1 MKRKGQRER
10 RVIMD
15 YGKTAKEILE
25 KVGGS
30 KNIVSAAHCATRL
43 RLVIA
48 DNNKADKGALENIEG
63 VKGVFEAS
71 GQLQII
77 LGTGTVNKVFD
88 QFIAIAGITA
98 STKAEAKAAAAKQ
111 QNVFMRAIKLLGDIF
126 VPIIPAIVASGFLM
140 GIMNSLD
147 FMINNGFINMD
158 TSSSIYVFAS
168 LFSNTA
174 YTFLQILI
182 AFSAAKAFGANP
194 YLGAVIGMIM
204 INPSLQNAYTV
215 ATDGVLQTQ
224 SVFFGLYDIDMVGY
238 QGHVIPVVIAVW
250 LLSVIEKKLHKV
262 VPEVL
267 DLFVTPLVSVF
278 VTGYLT
284 LAIIGPIFVWAEN
297 AILNAIQWMLTLP
310 FGLGSLVMGAL
321 YAPTVVTG
329 IHQMYTAIDIG
340 QIAQYGVTYW
350 LPLASAANIA
360 QGAAAL
366 AVALKSKDKK
376 VKSLALPSSLS
387 AFMGITEPAIFG
399 VNLRF
404 FKPFIA
410 GCIGG
415 GCGALY
421 ASIVHL
427 GAKGTGVTGIFG
439 ILLCL
444 DEPVQYF
451 IEMVI
456 AVGVAFVISFLLYKD
471 QRPVPAAETGSQ
483 TGETGEERK
492 EIAGETSDK
501 EGREEVKEE
510 ILVSPAKGK
519 VVPLTEV
526 RDETFASEML
536 GTTVAVEPSEGKI
549 TAPCDGQV
557 SNIFETGHAVCLTT
571 KAGGELLIHVGIDTV
586 KLEGKGFTKKVSDG
600 DMVHKGD
607 VLIEA
612 DLEIIKAAGY
622 PATTMVILTNPEDF
636 STVEKTEPGET
647 DGESPVMKLEKQ

>member
-1 MKRKGQRER
+1 
-10 RVIMD
+10 MD
-15 YGKTAKEILE
+15 YRKTAQDILDH
-25 KVGGS
+25 VGGS
-30 KNIVSAAHCATRL
+30 KNIASAAHCATRL

-48 DNNKADKGALENIEG
+48 DNKKVSKEALENVDG

-77 LGTGTVNKVFD
+77 LGTGTVNKVFAE
-88 QFIAIAGITA
+88 FIDIAGITA
-98 STKAEAKAAAAKQ
+98 SSKAEAKEAAAEKQ
-111 QNVFMRAIKLLGDIF
+111 NWFMRAIKLLGDIF

-147 FMINNGFINMD
+147 FMNSNGFLHIN
-158 TSSSIYVFAS
+158 THSSIYVFAN
-168 LFSNTA
+168 LFSNIA

-182 AFSAAKAFGANP
+182 AFSAAKAFGANQ

-204 INPSLQNAYTV
+204 IHPSLQNAYTV
-215 ATDGVLQTQ
+215 ATEGVQQTQ
-224 SVFFGLYDIDMVGY
+224 SVFFGLFKIDMVGY
-238 QGHVIPVVIAVW
+238 QGHVIPVIIAVW
-250 LLSVIEKKLHKV
+250 ILAVIEKKLHKI

-284 LAIIGPIFVWAEN
+284 LSIVGPIFVWAEN
-297 AILNAIQWMLTLP
+297 AILGAIQWMLTLP
-310 FGLGSLVMGAL
+310 LGIGSLIMGGL

-340 QIAQYGVTYW
+340 QLAKYGVTYW
-350 LPLASAANIA
+350 LPLASAANVA

-366 AVALKSKDKK
+366 AVGIKSKDKK
-376 VKSLALPSSLS
+376 IKSLALPSSLS

-421 ASIVHL
+421 ASLVHL

-444 DEPVQYF
+444 NQPLQYL

-456 AVGVAFVISFLLYKD
+456 AVGVAFVISFLIYKD
-471 QRPVPAAETGSQ
+471 AEPKAATADAAETAAVENM
-483 TGETGEERK
+483 ETTDAVATDDTAADTTAATTEETL
-492 EIAGETSDK
+492 TSPVN
-501 EGREEVKEE
+501 GTQISLSEV
-510 ILVSPAKGK
+510 V
-519 VVPLTEV
+519 
-526 RDETFASEML
+526 DETFASEML
-536 GTTVAVEPSEGKI
+536 GTTVAVEPADGKI
-549 TAPCDGQV
+549 VAPCDGEV
-557 SNIFETGHAVCLTT
+557 SNIFETGHAVCITT
-571 KAGGELLIHVGIDTV
+571 ESGGELLIHIGIDTV
-586 KLEGKGFTKKVSDG
+586 KMDGKGFTKKVSDG
-600 DMVHKGD
+600 DKVHAGD
-607 VLIEA
+607 ILVEA
-612 DLEIIKAAGY
+612 DLEEIKNAGY
-622 PATTMVILTNPEDF
+622 QTTTMMILTNTDEFGNVTKAEPAE
-636 STVEKTEPGET
+636 VKTT
-647 DGESPVMKLEKQ
+647 SKVMTLTK

>member
-1 MKRKGQRER
+1 
-10 RVIMD
+10 MD
-15 YGKTAKEILE
+15 YRKTAQEILGY
-25 KVGGS
+25 VGGS

-48 DNNKADKGALENIEG
+48 DNSKADKEAIENVDG

-88 QFIAIAGITA
+88 EFIAIAGITA
-98 STKAEAKAAAAKQ
+98 STKAEAKEAAAEKQ
-111 QNVFMRAIKLLGDIF
+111 NWFMKAIKLLGDIF

-140 GIMNSLD
+140 GIMNALD
-147 FMINNGFINMD
+147 FMNANGFLTIN
-158 TSSSIYVFAS
+158 TNSSIYVFAN
-168 LFSNTA
+168 LFSNIA

-182 AFSAAKAFGANP
+182 AFSAAKAFGANQ

-204 INPSLQNAYTV
+204 IHPSLQNAYTV
-215 ATDGVLQTQ
+215 ATEGVQQTQ
-224 SVFFGLYDIDMVGY
+224 SVFFGLYHIDMVGY
-238 QGHVIPVVIAVW
+238 QGHVIPVIIAVW
-250 LLSVIEKKLHKV
+250 ILSVLEKKLHKV
-262 VPEVL
+262 VPAAL

-284 LAIIGPIFVWAEN
+284 LSIVGPIFVWGEN
-297 AILNAIQWMLTLP
+297 AILGAIQWMLTLP
-310 FGLGSLVMGAL
+310 LGLGSLIMGGL

-340 QIAQYGVTYW
+340 QLAKYGVTYW
-350 LPLASAANIA
+350 LPLASAANVA

-366 AVALKSKDKK
+366 AVGIKSKDQK

-421 ASIVHL
+421 ASLVHL

-444 DEPVQYF
+444 NQPLQYI
-451 IEMVI
+451 IEMAI
-456 AVGVAFVISFLLYKD
+456 SVGVAFVISFIIYKD
-471 QRPVPAAETGSQ
+471 KEPATQAARAEAAVENKEAEANAE
-483 TGETGEERK
+483 ETENSAEK
-492 EIAGETSDK
+492 TVS
-501 EGREEVKEE
+501 VEE
-510 ILVSPAKGK
+510 ITSPVNGT
-519 VVPLTEV
+519 VVPTAEV
-526 RDETFASEML
+526 ADETFASEML
-536 GTTVAVEPSEGKI
+536 GTTIAVEPTDGKI
-549 TAPCDGQV
+549 AAPCDGEV
-557 SNIFETGHAVCLTT
+557 MNIFDTGHAVCIATE
-571 KAGGELLIHVGIDTV
+571 AGAELLIHIGIDTV
-586 KLEGKGFTKKVSDG
+586 SMDGKGFVKKVADG
-600 DMVHKGD
+600 AKVRKGD

-612 DLEIIKAAGY
+612 DLDAIKAAGH
-622 PATTMVILTNPEDF
+622 PATTMMILTNADDF
-636 STVEKTEPGET
+636 SKVEKTAAGT
-647 DGESPVMKLEKQ
+647 VTTADLAMKIEK

>member
-1 MKRKGQRER
+1 
-10 RVIMD
+10 MD
-15 YGKTAKEILE
+15 YRKTAQDILDH
-25 KVGGS
+25 VGGS
-30 KNIVSAAHCATRL
+30 KNIASAAHCATRL

-48 DNNKADKGALENIEG
+48 DNKKVSKEALENIDG

-77 LGTGTVNKVFD
+77 LGTGTVNKVFAE
-88 QFIAIAGITA
+88 FIDIAGITA
-98 STKAEAKAAAAKQ
+98 SSKAEAKEAAAEKQ
-111 QNVFMRAIKLLGDIF
+111 NWFMRAIKLLGDIF

-147 FMINNGFINMD
+147 FMNSNGFLHIN
-158 TSSSIYVFAS
+158 THSSIYVFAN
-168 LFSNTA
+168 LFSNIA

-182 AFSAAKAFGANP
+182 AFSAAKAFGANQ

-204 INPSLQNAYTV
+204 IHPSLQNAYTV
-215 ATDGVLQTQ
+215 ATEGVQQTQ
-224 SVFFGLYDIDMVGY
+224 SVFFGLFKIDMVGY
-238 QGHVIPVVIAVW
+238 QGHVIPVIIAVW
-250 LLSVIEKKLHKV
+250 ILAVFEKKLHKI

-284 LAIIGPIFVWAEN
+284 LSIVGPIFVWAEN
-297 AILNAIQWMLTLP
+297 AILGAIQWMLTLP
-310 FGLGSLVMGAL
+310 LGIGSLIMGGL

-340 QIAQYGVTYW
+340 QLAKYGVTYW
-350 LPLASAANIA
+350 LPLASAANVA

-366 AVALKSKDKK
+366 AVGIKSKDKK
-376 VKSLALPSSLS
+376 IKSLALPSSLS

-421 ASIVHL
+421 ASLVHL

-444 DEPVQYF
+444 NQPLQYL

-456 AVGVAFVISFLLYKD
+456 AVGVAFVISFLIYKD
-471 QRPVPAAETGSQ
+471 AEPKAATADAAETAAVENM
-483 TGETGEERK
+483 ETTDAVATADTTAETAEETL
-492 EIAGETSDK
+492 TSPVN
-501 EGREEVKEE
+501 GTQIPLAEV
-510 ILVSPAKGK
+510 A
-519 VVPLTEV
+519 
-526 RDETFASEML
+526 DETFASEML
-536 GTTVAVEPSEGKI
+536 GATVAVEPADGKI
-549 TAPCDGQV
+549 VAPCDGEV
-557 SNIFETGHAVCLTT
+557 SNIFETGHAVCITT
-571 KAGGELLIHVGIDTV
+571 EAGGELLIHIGIDTV
-586 KLEGKGFTKKVSDG
+586 KMDGKGFTKKVSDG
-600 DMVHKGD
+600 DKVHAGD
-607 VLIEA
+607 ILVET
-612 DLEIIKAAGY
+612 DLEEIKNAGY
-622 PATTMVILTNPEDF
+622 QTTTMMILTNTDEFGNVTKAEPAE
-636 STVEKTEPGET
+636 VKTT
-647 DGESPVMKLEKQ
+647 SKVMTLTK

>member
-1 MKRKGQRER
+1 
-10 RVIMD
+10 MD
-15 YGKTAKEILE
+15 YRKTAQDILDH
-25 KVGGS
+25 VGGS
-30 KNIVSAAHCATRL
+30 KNIASAAHCATRL

-48 DNNKADKGALENIEG
+48 DNKKVSKEALENVDG

-77 LGTGTVNKVFD
+77 LGTGTVNKVFAE
-88 QFIAIAGITA
+88 FIDIAGITA
-98 STKAEAKAAAAKQ
+98 SSKAEAKEAAAEKQ
-111 QNVFMRAIKLLGDIF
+111 NWFMRAIKLLGDIF

-147 FMINNGFINMD
+147 FMNSNGFLHIN
-158 TSSSIYVFAS
+158 THSSIYVFAN
-168 LFSNTA
+168 LFSNIA

-182 AFSAAKAFGANP
+182 AFSAAKAFGANQ

-204 INPSLQNAYTV
+204 IHPSLQNAYTV
-215 ATDGVLQTQ
+215 ATEGVQQTQ
-224 SVFFGLYDIDMVGY
+224 SVFFGLFKIDMVGY
-238 QGHVIPVVIAVW
+238 QGHVIPVIIAVW
-250 LLSVIEKKLHKV
+250 ILAVIEKKLHKI

-284 LAIIGPIFVWAEN
+284 LSIVGPIFVWAEN
-297 AILNAIQWMLTLP
+297 AILGAIQWMLTLP
-310 FGLGSLVMGAL
+310 LGIGSLIMGGL

-340 QIAQYGVTYW
+340 QLAKYGVTYW
-350 LPLASAANIA
+350 LPLASAANVA

-366 AVALKSKDKK
+366 AVGIKSKDKK
-376 VKSLALPSSLS
+376 IKSLALPSSLS

-421 ASIVHL
+421 ASLVHL

-444 DEPVQYF
+444 NQPLQYL

-456 AVGVAFVISFLLYKD
+456 AVGVAFVISFLIYKD
-471 QRPVPAAETGSQ
+471 AEPKAATETAAVENIETADAVTTDATTADTTAEETLTSPVNGTQIPLS
-483 TGETGEERK
+483 
-492 EIAGETSDK
+492 
-501 EGREEVKEE
+501 EV
-510 ILVSPAKGK
+510 A
-519 VVPLTEV
+519 
-526 RDETFASEML
+526 DETFASEML
-536 GTTVAVEPSEGKI
+536 GTTVAVEPADGKI
-549 TAPCDGQV
+549 VAPCDGEV
-557 SNIFETGHAVCLTT
+557 SNIFETGHAVCITT
-571 KAGGELLIHVGIDTV
+571 ETGGELLIHIGIDTV
-586 KLEGKGFTKKVSDG
+586 KMDGKGFTKKVSDG
-600 DMVHKGD
+600 DKVHAGD
-607 VLIEA
+607 ILVEA
-612 DLEIIKAAGY
+612 DLEEIKNAGY
-622 PATTMVILTNPEDF
+622 QTTTMMILTNTDEFGNVTKAEPAE
-636 STVEKTEPGET
+636 VKTT
-647 DGESPVMKLEKQ
+647 SKVMTLTK

>member
-1 MKRKGQRER
+1 
-10 RVIMD
+10 MD
-15 YGKTAKEILE
+15 YRKTAQDILDH
-25 KVGGS
+25 VGGS
-30 KNIVSAAHCATRL
+30 KNIASAAHCATRL

-48 DNNKADKGALENIEG
+48 DNKKVSKEALENVDG

-77 LGTGTVNKVFD
+77 LGTGTVNKVFAE
-88 QFIAIAGITA
+88 FIDIAGITA
-98 STKAEAKAAAAKQ
+98 SSKAEAKEAAAEKQ
-111 QNVFMRAIKLLGDIF
+111 NWVMRAIKLLGDIF

-147 FMINNGFINMD
+147 FMNSNGFLHIN
-158 TSSSIYVFAS
+158 THSSIYVFAN
-168 LFSNTA
+168 LFSNIA

-182 AFSAAKAFGANP
+182 AFSAAKAFGANQ

-204 INPSLQNAYTV
+204 IHPSLQNAYTV
-215 ATDGVLQTQ
+215 ATEGVQQTQ
-224 SVFFGLYDIDMVGY
+224 SVFFGLFKIDMVGY
-238 QGHVIPVVIAVW
+238 QGHVIPVIIAVW
-250 LLSVIEKKLHKV
+250 ILAVIEKKLHKI

-284 LAIIGPIFVWAEN
+284 LSIVGPIFVWAEN
-297 AILNAIQWMLTLP
+297 AILGAIQWMLTLP
-310 FGLGSLVMGAL
+310 LGIGSLIMGGL

-340 QIAQYGVTYW
+340 QLAKYGVTYW
-350 LPLASAANIA
+350 LPLASAANVA

-366 AVALKSKDKK
+366 AVGIKSKDKK
-376 VKSLALPSSLS
+376 IKSLALPSSLS

-421 ASIVHL
+421 ASLVHL

-444 DEPVQYF
+444 NQPLQYL

-456 AVGVAFVISFLLYKD
+456 AVGVAFVISFLIYKD
-471 QRPVPAAETGSQ
+471 AEPKAATETAAVENI
-483 TGETGEERK
+483 ETADAVTTDATTADTTA
-492 EIAGETSDK
+492 EIAEETLTSPVN
-501 EGREEVKEE
+501 GTQIPLSEVADE
-510 ILVSPAKGK
+510 I
-519 VVPLTEV
+519 
-526 RDETFASEML
+526 FASEML
-536 GTTVAVEPSEGKI
+536 GTTVAVEPADGKI
-549 TAPCDGQV
+549 VAPCDGEV
-557 SNIFETGHAVCLTT
+557 SNIFETGHAVCITT
-571 KAGGELLIHVGIDTV
+571 ESGGELLIHIGIDTV
-586 KLEGKGFTKKVSDG
+586 KMDGKGFTKKVSDG
-600 DMVHKGD
+600 DKVHAGD
-607 VLIEA
+607 ILVEA
-612 DLEIIKAAGY
+612 DLEEIKNAGY
-622 PATTMVILTNPEDF
+622 QTTTMMILTNTDEFGNVTKAEPAE
-636 STVEKTEPGET
+636 VKTT
-647 DGESPVMKLEKQ
+647 SKVMTLIK

>member
-1 MKRKGQRER
+1 
-10 RVIMD
+10 MD
-15 YGKTAKEILE
+15 YKKTAQEILE
-25 KVGGS
+25 NVGGS

-48 DNNKADKGALENIEG
+48 DNSKADKEAIENVDG

-88 QFIAIAGITA
+88 EFIAIAGITA
-98 STKAEAKAAAAKQ
+98 STKAEAKEAAAEKQ
-111 QNVFMRAIKLLGDIF
+111 NWFMKAIKLLGDIF

-140 GIMNSLD
+140 GIMNALD
-147 FMINNGFINMD
+147 FMNANGFLAID
-158 TSSSIYVFAS
+158 TSSSIYVFAN
-168 LFSNTA
+168 LFSNIA

-182 AFSAAKAFGANP
+182 AFSAAKAFGANQ

-204 INPSLQNAYTV
+204 IHPSLQNAYTV
-215 ATDGVLQTQ
+215 ATEGVQQTQ
-224 SVFFGLYDIDMVGY
+224 SVFFGLYHIDMVGY
-238 QGHVIPVVIAVW
+238 QGHVIPIIIAVW
-250 LLSVIEKKLHKV
+250 ILSVLEKKLHKV
-262 VPEVL
+262 VPAAL

-284 LAIIGPIFVWAEN
+284 LSIVGPIFVWGEN
-297 AILNAIQWMLTLP
+297 AILGAIQWMLTLP
-310 FGLGSLVMGAL
+310 LGLGSLIMGGL

-340 QIAQYGVTYW
+340 QLAKYGVTYW
-350 LPLASAANIA
+350 LPLASAANVA

-366 AVALKSKDKK
+366 AVGVKSKDQKI
-376 VKSLALPSSLS
+376 KSLALPSSLS

-421 ASIVHL
+421 ASLVHL

-444 DEPVQYF
+444 NQPLQYI
-451 IEMVI
+451 IEMAI
-456 AVGVAFVISFLLYKD
+456 SVGVAFVISFIIYKD
-471 QRPVPAAETGSQ
+471 KEPATQTAKTKAAVENKET
-483 TGETGEERK
+483 E
-492 EIAGETSDK
+492 AN
-501 EGREEVKEE
+501 VKETENSAEKTVSVEE
-510 ILVSPAKGK
+510 ITSPVNGT
-519 VVPLTEV
+519 VVPTAEV
-526 RDETFASEML
+526 ADETFASEML
-536 GTTVAVEPSEGKI
+536 GTTVAVEPADGKI
-549 TAPCDGQV
+549 VAPCDGEV
-557 SNIFETGHAVCLTT
+557 MNIFETGHAVCIATECG
-571 KAGGELLIHVGIDTV
+571 AELLIHIGIDTV
-586 KLEGKGFTKKVSDG
+586 SMEGKGFVKKVEDG
-600 DMVHKGD
+600 AKVHKGD

-612 DLEIIKAAGY
+612 DLDEIRAAGH
-622 PATTMVILTNPEDF
+622 PATTMMILTNADDF
-636 STVEKTEPGET
+636 SKVEKTAAGT
-647 DGESPVMKLEKQ
+647 VTTADLAMKIEK

>member
-1 MKRKGQRER
+1 
-10 RVIMD
+10 MD
-15 YGKTAKEILE
+15 YRKTAQDILDH
-25 KVGGS
+25 VGGS
-30 KNIVSAAHCATRL
+30 KNIASAAHCATRL

-48 DNNKADKGALENIEG
+48 DNKKVSKEALENVDG

-77 LGTGTVNKVFD
+77 LGTGTVNKVFAE
-88 QFIAIAGITA
+88 FIDIAGITA
-98 STKAEAKAAAAKQ
+98 SSKAEAKEAAAEKQ
-111 QNVFMRAIKLLGDIF
+111 NWFMRAIKLLGDIF

-147 FMINNGFINMD
+147 FMNSNGFLHIN
-158 TSSSIYVFAS
+158 THSSIYVFAN
-168 LFSNTA
+168 LFSNIA

-182 AFSAAKAFGANP
+182 AFSAAKAFGANQ

-204 INPSLQNAYTV
+204 IHPSLQNAYTV
-215 ATDGVLQTQ
+215 ATEGVQQTQ
-224 SVFFGLYDIDMVGY
+224 SVFFGLFKIDMVGY
-238 QGHVIPVVIAVW
+238 QGHVIPVIIAVW
-250 LLSVIEKKLHKV
+250 ILAVIEKKLHKI

-284 LAIIGPIFVWAEN
+284 LSIVGPIFVWAEN
-297 AILNAIQWMLTLP
+297 AILGAIQWMLTLP
-310 FGLGSLVMGAL
+310 LGIGSLIMGGL

-340 QIAQYGVTYW
+340 QLAKYGVTYW
-350 LPLASAANIA
+350 LPLASAANVA

-366 AVALKSKDKK
+366 AVGIKSKDKK
-376 VKSLALPSSLS
+376 IKSLALPSSLS

-421 ASIVHL
+421 ASLVHL

-444 DEPVQYF
+444 NQPLQYL

-456 AVGVAFVISFLLYKD
+456 AVGVAFVISFLIYKD
-471 QRPVPAAETGSQ
+471 AEPKAATETAAVENI
-483 TGETGEERK
+483 ETADAVTTDATTADTTA
-492 EIAGETSDK
+492 EIAEETLTSPVN
-501 EGREEVKEE
+501 GTQIPLSEVADE
-510 ILVSPAKGK
+510 I
-519 VVPLTEV
+519 
-526 RDETFASEML
+526 FASEML
-536 GTTVAVEPSEGKI
+536 GTTVAVEPADGKSV
-549 TAPCDGQV
+549 APCDGEV
-557 SNIFETGHAVCLTT
+557 SNIFETGHAVCITT
-571 KAGGELLIHVGIDTV
+571 ESGGELLIHIGIDTV
-586 KLEGKGFTKKVSDG
+586 KMDGKGFTKKVSDG
-600 DMVHKGD
+600 DKVHAGD
-607 VLIEA
+607 ILVEA
-612 DLEIIKAAGY
+612 DLEEIKNAGY
-622 PATTMVILTNPEDF
+622 QTTTMMILTNTDEFGNVTKAEPAE
-636 STVEKTEPGET
+636 VKTT
-647 DGESPVMKLEKQ
+647 SKVMTLTK

>member
-1 MKRKGQRER
+1 
-10 RVIMD
+10 MD
-15 YGKTAKEILE
+15 YRKTAQEILDQ
-25 KVGGS
+25 VGGS

-48 DNNKADKGALENIEG
+48 DNSKADKGAIENIDG

-88 QFIAIAGITA
+88 EFIAIAGITA
-98 STKAEAKAAAAKQ
+98 SSKAEAKEAAAQK

-147 FMINNGFINMD
+147 FMINNGFISMD
-158 TSSSIYVFAS
+158 TSSSIYVFAN

-204 INPSLQNAYTV
+204 INPALQNAYTV
-215 ATDGVLQTQ
+215 ATDGVQQTQ

-250 LLSVIEKKLHKV
+250 LLSVIEKKLHKI

-284 LAIIGPIFVWAEN
+284 LSIIGPVFVWAEN
-297 AILNAIQWMLTLP
+297 AILGGIQWMLTLP
-310 FGLGSLVMGAL
+310 LGIGSLIMGGL

-350 LPLASAANIA
+350 LPLASAANVA

-366 AVALKSKDKK
+366 AVALKSRDKK
-376 VKSLALPSSLS
+376 IKSLALPSSLS

-421 ASIVHL
+421 ASLVHL

-444 DEPVQYF
+444 EQPVQYV
-451 IEMVI
+451 IEMAI
-456 AVGVAFVISFLLYKD
+456 AVGVAFVISFIMYKD
-471 QRPVPAAETGSQ
+471 QKPKAETAGIEAKASAGAAAAETAG
-483 TGETGEERK
+483 TEKETG
-492 EIAGETSDK
+492 AAANA
-501 EGREEVKEE
+501 EEVTTQITEE
-510 ILVSPAKGK
+510 AVKSPVRGKIIPLSEVS
-519 VVPLTEV
+519 
-526 RDETFASEML
+526 DETFSSEML
-536 GTTVAVEPSEGKI
+536 GTTVAVEPEDGRVVS
-549 TAPCDGQV
+549 PCDGEV
-557 SNIFETGHAVCLTT
+557 INVFDTGHAVCIAT
-571 KAGGELLIHVGIDTV
+571 KSGGELLIHIGVDTV
-586 KLEGKGFTKKVSDG
+586 KLGGKGFTKKVSDG
-600 DMVHKGD
+600 QQVRAGD

-612 DLEIIKAAGY
+612 DLDTIRAEGY
-622 PATTMVILTNPEDF
+622 PAATMVILTNADEY
-636 STVEKTEPGET
+636 SEVEKAAPGAVGT
-647 DGESPVMKLEKQ
+647 DDPVMTLKK

>member
-1 MKRKGQRER
+1 
-10 RVIMD
+10 MD
-15 YGKTAKEILE
+15 YRKTAQDILDH
-25 KVGGS
+25 VGGS
-30 KNIVSAAHCATRL
+30 KNIASAAHCATRL

-48 DNNKADKGALENIEG
+48 DNKKVSKEALENVDG

-77 LGTGTVNKVFD
+77 LGTGTVNKVFAE
-88 QFIAIAGITA
+88 FIDIAGITA
-98 STKAEAKAAAAKQ
+98 SSKAEAKEAAAEKQ
-111 QNVFMRAIKLLGDIF
+111 NWFMRAIKLLGDIF

-147 FMINNGFINMD
+147 FMNSNGFLHIN
-158 TSSSIYVFAS
+158 THSSIYVFAN
-168 LFSNTA
+168 LFSNIA

-182 AFSAAKAFGANP
+182 AFSAAKAFGANQ

-204 INPSLQNAYTV
+204 IHPSLQNAYTV
-215 ATDGVLQTQ
+215 ATEGVQQTQ
-224 SVFFGLYDIDMVGY
+224 SVFFGLFKIDMVGY
-238 QGHVIPVVIAVW
+238 QGHVIPVIIAVW
-250 LLSVIEKKLHKV
+250 ILAVIEKKLHKI

-284 LAIIGPIFVWAEN
+284 LSIVGPIFVWAEN
-297 AILNAIQWMLTLP
+297 AILGAIQWMLTLP
-310 FGLGSLVMGAL
+310 LGIGSLIMGGL

-340 QIAQYGVTYW
+340 QLAKYGVTYW
-350 LPLASAANIA
+350 LPLASAANVA

-366 AVALKSKDKK
+366 AVGIKSKDKK
-376 VKSLALPSSLS
+376 IKSLALPSSLS

-421 ASIVHL
+421 ASLVHL

-444 DEPVQYF
+444 NQPLQYL

-456 AVGVAFVISFLLYKD
+456 AVGVAFVISFLIYKD
-471 QRPVPAAETGSQ
+471 AEPKAATETAAVENI
-483 TGETGEERK
+483 ETADAVTTDATTADTTA
-492 EIAGETSDK
+492 EIAEETLTSPVN
-501 EGREEVKEE
+501 GTQIPLSEVADE
-510 ILVSPAKGK
+510 I
-519 VVPLTEV
+519 
-526 RDETFASEML
+526 FASEML
-536 GTTVAVEPSEGKI
+536 GTTVAVEPADGKI
-549 TAPCDGQV
+549 VAPCDGEV
-557 SNIFETGHAVCLTT
+557 SNIFETGHAVCITT
-571 KAGGELLIHVGIDTV
+571 EAGGELLIHIGIDTV
-586 KLEGKGFTKKVSDG
+586 KMDGKGFTKKVSDG
-600 DMVHKGD
+600 DKVHAGD
-607 VLIEA
+607 ILVEA
-612 DLEIIKAAGY
+612 DLEEIKNAGY
-622 PATTMVILTNPEDF
+622 QTTTMMILTNTDEFGNVTKAEPAE
-636 STVEKTEPGET
+636 VKTT
-647 DGESPVMKLEKQ
+647 SKVMTLTK

>member
-1 MKRKGQRER
+1 
-10 RVIMD
+10 MD
-15 YGKTAKEILE
+15 YRKTAQDILDH
-25 KVGGS
+25 VGGS
-30 KNIVSAAHCATRL
+30 KNIASAAHCATRL

-48 DNNKADKGALENIEG
+48 DNKKVSKEALENVDG

-77 LGTGTVNKVFD
+77 LGTGAVNKVFAE
-88 QFIAIAGITA
+88 FIDIAGITA
-98 STKAEAKAAAAKQ
+98 SSKAEAKEAAAEKQ
-111 QNVFMRAIKLLGDIF
+111 NWFMRAIKLLGDIF

-147 FMINNGFINMD
+147 FMNSNGFLHIN
-158 TSSSIYVFAS
+158 THSSIYVFAN
-168 LFSNTA
+168 LFSNIA

-182 AFSAAKAFGANP
+182 AFSAAKAFGANQ

-204 INPSLQNAYTV
+204 IHPSLQNAYTV
-215 ATDGVLQTQ
+215 ATEGVQQTQ
-224 SVFFGLYDIDMVGY
+224 SVFFGLFKIDMVGY
-238 QGHVIPVVIAVW
+238 QGHVIPVIIAVW
-250 LLSVIEKKLHKV
+250 ILAVIEKKLHKI

-284 LAIIGPIFVWAEN
+284 LSIVGPIFVWAEN
-297 AILNAIQWMLTLP
+297 AILGAIQWMLTLP
-310 FGLGSLVMGAL
+310 LGIGSLIMGGL

-340 QIAQYGVTYW
+340 QLAKYGVTYW
-350 LPLASAANIA
+350 LPLASAANVA

-366 AVALKSKDKK
+366 AVGIKSKDKK
-376 VKSLALPSSLS
+376 IKSLALPSSLS

-421 ASIVHL
+421 ASLVHL

-444 DEPVQYF
+444 NQPLQYL

-456 AVGVAFVISFLLYKD
+456 AVGVAFVISFLIYKD
-471 QRPVPAAETGSQ
+471 AEPKAATETAAVENIETADAVTTDATTADTTAETAE
-483 TGETGEERK
+483 ETL
-492 EIAGETSDK
+492 TSPVN
-501 EGREEVKEE
+501 GTQIPLSEV
-510 ILVSPAKGK
+510 A
-519 VVPLTEV
+519 
-526 RDETFASEML
+526 DETFASEML
-536 GTTVAVEPSEGKI
+536 GTTVAVEPADGKI
-549 TAPCDGQV
+549 VAPCDGEV
-557 SNIFETGHAVCLTT
+557 SNIFETGHAVCITT
-571 KAGGELLIHVGIDTV
+571 ETGGELLIHIGIDTV
-586 KLEGKGFTKKVSDG
+586 KMDGKGFTKKVSDG
-600 DMVHKGD
+600 DKVHAGD
-607 VLIEA
+607 ILVEA
-612 DLEIIKAAGY
+612 DLEEIKNAGY
-622 PATTMVILTNPEDF
+622 QTTTMMILTNTDEFGNVTKAEPAE
-636 STVEKTEPGET
+636 VKTT
-647 DGESPVMKLEKQ
+647 SKVMTLTK

>member
-1 MKRKGQRER
+1 
-10 RVIMD
+10 MD
-15 YGKTAKEILE
+15 YRKTAQDILDH
-25 KVGGS
+25 VGGS
-30 KNIVSAAHCATRL
+30 KNIASAAHCATRL

-48 DNNKADKGALENIEG
+48 DNKKVSKEALENIDG

-77 LGTGTVNKVFD
+77 LGTGTVNKVFAE
-88 QFIAIAGITA
+88 FIDIAGITA
-98 STKAEAKAAAAKQ
+98 SSKAEAKEAAAEKQ
-111 QNVFMRAIKLLGDIF
+111 NWFMRAIKLLGDIF

-147 FMINNGFINMD
+147 FMNSNGFLHIN
-158 TSSSIYVFAS
+158 THSSIYVFAN
-168 LFSNTA
+168 LFSNIA

-182 AFSAAKAFGANP
+182 AFSAAKAFGANQ

-204 INPSLQNAYTV
+204 IHPSLQNAYTV
-215 ATDGVLQTQ
+215 ATEGVQQTQ
-224 SVFFGLYDIDMVGY
+224 SVFFGLFKIDMVGY
-238 QGHVIPVVIAVW
+238 QGHVIPVIIAVW
-250 LLSVIEKKLHKV
+250 ILAVIEKKLHKI

-284 LAIIGPIFVWAEN
+284 LSIVGPIFVWAEN
-297 AILNAIQWMLTLP
+297 AILGAIQWMLTLP
-310 FGLGSLVMGAL
+310 LGIGSLIMGGL

-340 QIAQYGVTYW
+340 QLAKYGVTYW
-350 LPLASAANIA
+350 LPLASAANVA

-366 AVALKSKDKK
+366 AVGIKSKDKK
-376 VKSLALPSSLS
+376 IKSLALPSSLS

-421 ASIVHL
+421 ASLVHL

-444 DEPVQYF
+444 NQPLQYL

-456 AVGVAFVISFLLYKD
+456 AVGVAFVISFLIYKD
-471 QRPVPAAETGSQ
+471 AEPKAATADAAETAAVENM
-483 TGETGEERK
+483 ETTDAVATDDTAADTTAATTEETL
-492 EIAGETSDK
+492 TSPVN
-501 EGREEVKEE
+501 GTQIPLAEV
-510 ILVSPAKGK
+510 A
-519 VVPLTEV
+519 
-526 RDETFASEML
+526 DETFASEML
-536 GTTVAVEPSEGKI
+536 GATVAVEPADGKI
-549 TAPCDGQV
+549 VAPCDGEV
-557 SNIFETGHAVCLTT
+557 SNIFETGHAVCITT
-571 KAGGELLIHVGIDTV
+571 EAGGELLIHIGIDTV
-586 KLEGKGFTKKVSDG
+586 KMDGNGFTKKVSDG
-600 DMVHKGD
+600 DKVHAGD
-607 VLIEA
+607 ILVET
-612 DLEIIKAAGY
+612 DLEEIKNAGY
-622 PATTMVILTNPEDF
+622 QTTTMMILTNTDEFGNVTKAEPAE
-636 STVEKTEPGET
+636 VKTT
-647 DGESPVMKLEKQ
+647 SKVMTLTK

>member
-1 MKRKGQRER
+1 
-10 RVIMD
+10 MD
-15 YGKTAKEILE
+15 YRKTAQDILDH
-25 KVGGS
+25 VGGS
-30 KNIVSAAHCATRL
+30 KNIASAAHCATRL

-48 DNNKADKGALENIEG
+48 DNKKVSKEALENVDG

-77 LGTGTVNKVFD
+77 LGTGTVNKVFAE
-88 QFIAIAGITA
+88 FIDIAGITA
-98 STKAEAKAAAAKQ
+98 SSKAEAKEAAAEKQ
-111 QNVFMRAIKLLGDIF
+111 NWFMRAIKLLGDIF

-147 FMINNGFINMD
+147 FMNSNGFLHIN
-158 TSSSIYVFAS
+158 THSSIYVFAN
-168 LFSNTA
+168 LFSNIA

-182 AFSAAKAFGANP
+182 AFSAAKAFGANQ

-204 INPSLQNAYTV
+204 IHPSLQNAYTV
-215 ATDGVLQTQ
+215 ATEGVQQTQ
-224 SVFFGLYDIDMVGY
+224 SVFFGLFKIDMVGY
-238 QGHVIPVVIAVW
+238 QGHVIPVIIAVW
-250 LLSVIEKKLHKV
+250 ILAVIEKKLHKI

-284 LAIIGPIFVWAEN
+284 LSIVGPIFVWAEN
-297 AILNAIQWMLTLP
+297 AILGAIQWMLTLP
-310 FGLGSLVMGAL
+310 LGIGSLIMGGL

-340 QIAQYGVTYW
+340 QLAKYGVTYW
-350 LPLASAANIA
+350 LPLASAANVA

-366 AVALKSKDKK
+366 AVGIKSKDKK
-376 VKSLALPSSLS
+376 IKSLALPSSLS

-421 ASIVHL
+421 ASLVHL

-444 DEPVQYF
+444 NQPLQYL

-456 AVGVAFVISFLLYKD
+456 AVGVAFVISFLIYKD
-471 QRPVPAAETGSQ
+471 AEPKAATADAAETAAVENM
-483 TGETGEERK
+483 ETTDAVATADTTAETAEETL
-492 EIAGETSDK
+492 TSPVN
-501 EGREEVKEE
+501 GTQIPLAEV
-510 ILVSPAKGK
+510 A
-519 VVPLTEV
+519 
-526 RDETFASEML
+526 DETFASEML
-536 GTTVAVEPSEGKI
+536 GATVAVEPADGKI
-549 TAPCDGQV
+549 VAPCDGEV
-557 SNIFETGHAVCLTT
+557 SNIFETGHAVCITT
-571 KAGGELLIHVGIDTV
+571 ESGGELLIHIGIDTV
-586 KLEGKGFTKKVSDG
+586 KMDGKGFTKKVSDG
-600 DMVHKGD
+600 DKVHAGD
-607 VLIEA
+607 ILVEA
-612 DLEIIKAAGY
+612 DLEEIKNAGY
-622 PATTMVILTNPEDF
+622 QTTTMMILTNTDEFGNVTKAEPTE
-636 STVEKTEPGET
+636 VKTT
-647 DGESPVMKLEKQ
+647 SKVMTLIK

>member
-1 MKRKGQRER
+1 
-10 RVIMD
+10 MD
-15 YGKTAKEILE
+15 YRKTAQDILDH
-25 KVGGS
+25 VGGS
-30 KNIVSAAHCATRL
+30 KNIASAAHCATRL

-48 DNNKADKGALENIEG
+48 DNKKVSKEALENVDG

-77 LGTGTVNKVFD
+77 LGTGTVNKVFAE
-88 QFIAIAGITA
+88 FIDIAGITA
-98 STKAEAKAAAAKQ
+98 SSKAEAKEAAAEKQ
-111 QNVFMRAIKLLGDIF
+111 NWFMRAIKLLGDIF

-147 FMINNGFINMD
+147 FMNSNGFLHIN
-158 TSSSIYVFAS
+158 THSSIYVFAN
-168 LFSNTA
+168 LFSNIA

-182 AFSAAKAFGANP
+182 AFSAAKAFGANQ

-204 INPSLQNAYTV
+204 IHPSLQNAYTV
-215 ATDGVLQTQ
+215 ATEGVQQTQ
-224 SVFFGLYDIDMVGY
+224 SVFFGLFKIDMVGY
-238 QGHVIPVVIAVW
+238 QGHVIPVIIAVW
-250 LLSVIEKKLHKV
+250 ILAVIEKKLHKI

-284 LAIIGPIFVWAEN
+284 LSIVGPIFVWAEN
-297 AILNAIQWMLTLP
+297 AILGAIQWMLTLP
-310 FGLGSLVMGAL
+310 LGIGSLIMGGL

-340 QIAQYGVTYW
+340 QLAKYGVTYW
-350 LPLASAANIA
+350 LPLASAANVA

-366 AVALKSKDKK
+366 AVGIKSKDKK
-376 VKSLALPSSLS
+376 IKSLALPSSLS

-421 ASIVHL
+421 ASLVHL

-444 DEPVQYF
+444 NQPLQYL

-456 AVGVAFVISFLLYKD
+456 AVGVAFVISFLIYKD
-471 QRPVPAAETGSQ
+471 AEPKAATETAAVENIETADAVTTDATTADTTAETAE
-483 TGETGEERK
+483 ETL
-492 EIAGETSDK
+492 TSPVN
-501 EGREEVKEE
+501 GTQIPLSEV
-510 ILVSPAKGK
+510 
-519 VVPLTEV
+519 T
-526 RDETFASEML
+526 DETFASEML
-536 GTTVAVEPSEGKI
+536 GTTVAVEPADGKI
-549 TAPCDGQV
+549 VAPCDGEV
-557 SNIFETGHAVCLTT
+557 SNIFETGHAVCITT
-571 KAGGELLIHVGIDTV
+571 ETGGELLIHIGIDTV
-586 KLEGKGFTKKVSDG
+586 KMDGKGFTKKVSDG
-600 DMVHKGD
+600 DKVHAGD
-607 VLIEA
+607 ILVEA
-612 DLEIIKAAGY
+612 DLEEIKNAGY
-622 PATTMVILTNPEDF
+622 QTTTMMILTNTDEFGNVTKAEPAE
-636 STVEKTEPGET
+636 VKTT
-647 DGESPVMKLEKQ
+647 SKVMTLTK

>member
-1 MKRKGQRER
+1 
-10 RVIMD
+10 MD
-15 YGKTAKEILE
+15 YRKTAQEILGY
-25 KVGGS
+25 VGGS

-48 DNNKADKGALENIEG
+48 DNSKADKEAIENVDG

-88 QFIAIAGITA
+88 EFIAIAGITA
-98 STKAEAKAAAAKQ
+98 STKAEAKEAAAEKQ
-111 QNVFMRAIKLLGDIF
+111 NWFMKAIKLLGDIF

-140 GIMNSLD
+140 GIMNALD
-147 FMINNGFINMD
+147 FMNANGFLAID
-158 TSSSIYVFAS
+158 TSSSIYVFAN
-168 LFSNTA
+168 LFSNIA

-182 AFSAAKAFGANP
+182 AFSAAKAFGANQ

-204 INPSLQNAYTV
+204 IHPSLQNAYTV
-215 ATDGVLQTQ
+215 ATEGVQQTQ
-224 SVFFGLYDIDMVGY
+224 SVFFGLYHIDMVGY
-238 QGHVIPVVIAVW
+238 QGHVIPIIIAVW
-250 LLSVIEKKLHKV
+250 ILSVLEKKLHKV
-262 VPEVL
+262 VPAAL

-284 LAIIGPIFVWAEN
+284 LSIVGPIFVWGEN
-297 AILNAIQWMLTLP
+297 AILGAIQWMLTLP
-310 FGLGSLVMGAL
+310 LGLGSLIMGGL

-340 QIAQYGVTYW
+340 QLAKYGVTYW
-350 LPLASAANIA
+350 LPLASAANVA

-366 AVALKSKDKK
+366 AVGVKSKDQKI
-376 VKSLALPSSLS
+376 KSLALPSSLS

-421 ASIVHL
+421 ASLVHL

-444 DEPVQYF
+444 NQPLQYI
-451 IEMVI
+451 IEMAI
-456 AVGVAFVISFLLYKD
+456 SVGVAFVISFIIYKD
-471 QRPVPAAETGSQ
+471 KEPATQTAKTEAAVENKET
-483 TGETGEERK
+483 E
-492 EIAGETSDK
+492 AN
-501 EGREEVKEE
+501 VKETENSAEKTVSVEE
-510 ILVSPAKGK
+510 ITSPVNGT
-519 VVPLTEV
+519 VVPTAEV
-526 RDETFASEML
+526 ADETFASEML
-536 GTTVAVEPSEGKI
+536 GTTVAVEPADGKI
-549 TAPCDGQV
+549 VAPCDGEV
-557 SNIFETGHAVCLTT
+557 MNIFETGHAVCLATECG
-571 KAGGELLIHVGIDTV
+571 AELLIHIGIDTV
-586 KLEGKGFTKKVSDG
+586 SMEGKGFVKKVEDG
-600 DMVHKGD
+600 AKVHKGD

-612 DLEIIKAAGY
+612 DLDEIRAAGH
-622 PATTMVILTNPEDF
+622 PATTMMILTNADDF
-636 STVEKTEPGET
+636 SKVEKTAEGT
-647 DGESPVMKLEKQ
+647 VTTADLAMKIEK

>member
-1 MKRKGQRER
+1 
-10 RVIMD
+10 MD
-15 YGKTAKEILE
+15 YRKTAQDILDH
-25 KVGGS
+25 VGGS
-30 KNIVSAAHCATRL
+30 KNIASAAHCATRL

-48 DNNKADKGALENIEG
+48 DNKKVSKEALENIDG

-77 LGTGTVNKVFD
+77 LGTGTVNKVFAE
-88 QFIAIAGITA
+88 FIDIAGITA
-98 STKAEAKAAAAKQ
+98 SSKAEAKEAAAEKQ
-111 QNVFMRAIKLLGDIF
+111 NWFMRAIKLLGDIF

-147 FMINNGFINMD
+147 FMNSNGFLHIN
-158 TSSSIYVFAS
+158 THSSIYVFAN
-168 LFSNTA
+168 LFSNIA

-182 AFSAAKAFGANP
+182 AFSAAKAFGANQ

-204 INPSLQNAYTV
+204 IHPSLQNAYTV
-215 ATDGVLQTQ
+215 ATEGVQQTQ
-224 SVFFGLYDIDMVGY
+224 SVFFGLFKIDMVGY
-238 QGHVIPVVIAVW
+238 QGHVIPVIIAVW
-250 LLSVIEKKLHKV
+250 ILAVIEKKLHKI

-284 LAIIGPIFVWAEN
+284 LSIVGPIFVWAEN
-297 AILNAIQWMLTLP
+297 AILGAIQGMLTLP
-310 FGLGSLVMGAL
+310 LGIGSLIMGGL

-340 QIAQYGVTYW
+340 QLAKYGVTYW
-350 LPLASAANIA
+350 LPLASAANVA

-366 AVALKSKDKK
+366 AVGIKSKDKK
-376 VKSLALPSSLS
+376 IKSLALPSSLS

-421 ASIVHL
+421 SSLVHL

-444 DEPVQYF
+444 NQPLQYL

-456 AVGVAFVISFLLYKD
+456 AVGVAFVISFLIYKD
-471 QRPVPAAETGSQ
+471 AEPKAATADAAETAAVENM
-483 TGETGEERK
+483 ETTDAVATADTTAETAEETL
-492 EIAGETSDK
+492 TSPVN
-501 EGREEVKEE
+501 GTQIPLAEV
-510 ILVSPAKGK
+510 A
-519 VVPLTEV
+519 
-526 RDETFASEML
+526 DETFASEML
-536 GTTVAVEPSEGKI
+536 GATVAVEPADGKI
-549 TAPCDGQV
+549 VAPCDGEV
-557 SNIFETGHAVCLTT
+557 SNIFETGHAVCITT
-571 KAGGELLIHVGIDTV
+571 ESGGELLIHIGIDTV
-586 KLEGKGFTKKVSDG
+586 KMDGKGFTKKVSDG
-600 DMVHKGD
+600 DKVHAGD
-607 VLIEA
+607 ILVEA
-612 DLEIIKAAGY
+612 DLEEIKNAGY
-622 PATTMVILTNPEDF
+622 QTTTMMILTNTDEFGNVTKAEPAE
-636 STVEKTEPGET
+636 VKTT
-647 DGESPVMKLEKQ
+647 SKVMTLTKYCV